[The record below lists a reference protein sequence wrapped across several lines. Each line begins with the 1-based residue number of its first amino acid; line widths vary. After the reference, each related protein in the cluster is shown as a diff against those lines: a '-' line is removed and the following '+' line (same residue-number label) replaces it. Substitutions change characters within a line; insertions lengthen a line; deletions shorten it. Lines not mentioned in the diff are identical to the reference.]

1 MQEKDNVLYVR
12 FFGTFSVRWNGAQ
25 LLNGRESQF
34 THLLQLLLH
43 TRKNGV
49 DRALLID
56 ELFHDREIKDATHS
70 MHVLFYNFRNRLKEM
85 GLPECAYIVEKSGR
99 FYWTPEIP
107 VMDDTVEFEAAYQKA
122 ITGSTTEEKLNGY
135 LAACERYEG
144 SFLPMRTES
153 LWAAQEARRYEELFS
168 ECVNQAAAILL
179 EMKRYDRLQTLGK
192 HAARVQPF
200 SDWERITLEALVG
213 LGHYTEADR
222 LYHETEQQYFEELRV
237 APDVRMLE
245 LRDKITTGKRP
256 GQKTLET
263 IQRYLTEKPETEKGA
278 YLCSYAVF
286 ENIYRVMERLAGRGG
301 QGALLMLCTLEEE
314 DMASGEEN
322 AAREKLVRR
331 FENAICASLRKSD
344 IVCRCG
350 KLQYLVLLVNATQ
363 ESCAVIQKRIDAHF
377 RTHRPKSEI
386 RYYVR
391 DLNGMNGNS

>member
-1 MQEKDNVLYVR
+1 
-12 FFGTFSVRWNGAQ
+12 
-25 LLNGRESQF
+25 
-34 THLLQLLLH
+34 
-43 TRKNGV
+43 
-49 DRALLID
+49 
-56 ELFHDREIKDATHS
+56 
-70 MHVLFYNFRNRLKEM
+70 
-85 GLPECAYIVEKSGR
+85 
-99 FYWTPEIP
+99 
-107 VMDDTVEFEAAYQKA
+107 
-122 ITGSTTEEKLNGY
+122 
-135 LAACERYEG
+135 
-144 SFLPMRTES
+144 MRTES